1 MRFVLTVLV
10 LFGATP
16 VFAVS
21 RSATEADCKL
31 LSSSYHIPCVIGVTP
46 FDPDNP
52 YFGDRAATAKA
63 FLKSLPKQWAGGST
77 YDCKTYEDKNIDKL
91 NPQFAICMA
100 DFLRAYTA
108 RYGERSVRITSAY
121 RSYDEQKCVC
131 VGEKGLCGEA
141 LPVDS
146 TGRPIGGLGVGHQ
159 YGTAMDIHP
168 NNGNYQGM
176 HQFALQYGVWFRL
189 GMRDKPHVE
198 PQTQACGLGMSVPP
212 PGYAGPATG
221 APTSQL
227 SNLLRSTLG
236 APTQPTPFR
245 PTPLPLPT
253 TQSPLIGFEPTPQ
266 QTTNANTNTNVDT
279 NNTTNIAAIATT
291 TSIADLLR
299 QLVFTPTTTATTTLV
314 NVGSSTNLAPRATTT
329 PIGTPPWYPPVIAQ
343 HTFIS
348 EDLSWRRAP
357 VPDTPLLRTLA
368 EFKAIL
374 RSILPYL
381 QPLQRAPNTG
391 SINTN

>member
-1 MRFVLTVLV
+1 MRFALIALI

-16 VFAVS
+16 VFALN

-31 LSSSYHIPCVIGVTP
+31 LTSSYNIPCVIGVTP

-52 YFGDRAATAKA
+52 YFGDKAATAKA

-100 DFLRAYTA
+100 DFLRAYTGQ
-108 RYGERSVRITSAY
+108 YGQQSVRITSAY

-168 NNGNYQGM
+168 NNGDYQGF
-176 HQFALQYGVWFRL
+176 HNFAVNYGVWFRL
-189 GMRDKPHVE
+189 GMKDRPHVE
-198 PQTQACGLGMSVPP
+198 PRTQACGLGMSVPP

-236 APTQPTPFR
+236 VPTQPIPFR

-253 TQSPLIGFEPTPQ
+253 TQSPLIGFEPPPL
-266 QTTNANTNTNVDT
+266 QTTTANTNTNVDT
-279 NNTTNIAAIATT
+279 NSNTSIAAAT

-299 QLVFTPTTTATTTLV
+299 QLLSTSTTTATTTRV
-314 NVGSSTNLAPRATTT
+314 NVGSSTSLIPRATTT
-329 PIGTPPWYPPVIAQ
+329 PAGTPLWYPSIIAQ
-343 HTFIS
+343 HTFTS
-348 EDLSWRRAP
+348 EDLSWRRTP
-357 VPDTPLLRTLA
+357 VVDTPLQRTLA

-374 RSILPYL
+374 LSILPYL
-381 QPLQRAPNTG
+381 QPFYSTPNTG
-391 SINTN
+391 TINAN